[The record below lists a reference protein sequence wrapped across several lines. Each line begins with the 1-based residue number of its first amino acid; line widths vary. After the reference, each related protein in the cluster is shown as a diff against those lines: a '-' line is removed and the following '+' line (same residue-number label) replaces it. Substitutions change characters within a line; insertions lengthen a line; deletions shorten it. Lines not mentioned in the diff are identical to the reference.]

1 MDQEKQSVFISD
13 GLRIADFIR
22 FLFKNKRV
30 LFIFLFIS
38 LSASYFYLQLRPTSY
53 ESSVVITSSD
63 EFSNTSFINKYNY
76 FVNEISNTIESTNL
90 KPISNQKLFDQWLKI
105 FKDRSVFE
113 EIIKSLEVIS
123 IDNYESKLD
132 YELALLSE
140 INKIKLV
147 SKSLNSFETKMWEK
161 EMISLPYILSYK
173 SDNQTI
179 SKQILIKI
187 IDEINYKGKQELIN
201 HIDNMVEY
209 VDFYTSTMIIKTKSD
224 IEQIKIVT
232 RNDIL
237 NEIEFLKT
245 QSNKA
250 EKLNILYPRQLEND
264 AFSFVNNQIFTNDNR
279 FYDGKIALDLEIKE
293 LENAIV
299 DDETFNLYTEK
310 LNLEKYL
317 ELEKLSDYRLKEE
330 LSNFRA
336 DTIKA
341 NIPLI
346 YYNNSQINIKAQSSN
361 VPIIMLVV
369 TIFSFVMCLTYLYV
383 RSVLSSDHT

>member
-310 LNLEKYL
+310 LNLE
-317 ELEKLSDYRLKEE
+317 
-330 LSNFRA
+330 N
-336 DTIKA
+336 T
-341 NIPLI
+341 
-346 YYNNSQINIKAQSSN
+346 SS
-361 VPIIMLVV
+361 
-369 TIFSFVMCLTYLYV
+369 
-383 RSVLSSDHT
+383 